1 MTYWRPV
8 PPAGEGVRSPSPGF
22 DFLGGVE
29 EGAGGAEGGFQFNF
43 GQEEGEGR
51 EEKFDFFK

>member
-1 MTYWRPV
+1 M
-8 PPAGEGVRSPSPGF
+8 RSPSPGF
-22 DFLGGVE
+22 DFLGGGE
-29 EGAGGAEGGFQFNF
+29 EGGEEGGEGAGGGFQFNF